1 MNALEQKSPAL
12 STSDDGGWYEPVPL
26 PEETVRPPIVVA
38 EILRRD
44 KVPPPQT
51 LLQSANHT
59 LGTEPIPAARYYSQ
73 EFFELERQ
81 KLWPKVWQ
89 YACWTHDIPDPG
101 DIHVYRILDR
111 SVLIV
116 RQPDGSLKA
125 FINACLHR
133 GRELCERSG
142 QQRELKCPYHYF
154 TWGLDGGLKWV
165 PSKWDFPQLRPEE
178 FRLPEVRVAQ
188 WNGFIFINF
197 DPHAPALEA
206 YLGRHFLEQ
215 WSNWDYTNRY
225 KALHVRKLIQ
235 CNWKTGQ
242 DAFIEGFHAFASH
255 SQGAA
260 VVPDDCSQQDIYPD
274 DPHVSR
280 FIIPV
285 GYPSPRLNPPPAP
298 QETFEM
304 LCAGY
309 LPEALGTEEGRIQEG
324 EDSRDAAA
332 RIARKSYEKM
342 LGIDAS
348 KLSAAEALDAISY
361 FVFPNFMPWPT
372 LAFPL
377 VYRFRPAHSPDWC
390 IWETMFFLPFEGK
403 RPASAPVIE
412 LGADDPM
419 ENVAALG
426 GLALVLHQDAVQL
439 PAVQRGMK
447 NLASGWLTLTRYQEL
462 RIRHYHRTLEQYLGL

>member
-1 MNALEQKSPAL
+1 MSTPELESEHAPHRLADLYDPPAL
-12 STSDDGGWYEPVPL
+12 PAEDI
-26 PEETVRPPIVVA
+26 RPSIFVNDV
-38 EILRRD
+38 LRRD
-44 KVPPPQT
+44 KVKPPQT
-51 LLQSANHT
+51 LLESANYT
-59 LGTEPIPAARYYSQ
+59 LGTAPIPAARYFSQ

-89 YACWTHDIPDPG
+89 YACWTHDIPNPG

-116 RQPDGSLKA
+116 RQRDGFLKA
-125 FINACLHR
+125 FLNACLHR
-133 GRELCERSG
+133 GRELCEEHTHRN
-142 QQRELKCPYHYF
+142 ELKCPYHFF
-154 TWGLDGGLKWV
+154 TWNLEGKLKWV
-165 PSKWDFPQLRPEE
+165 PSQWDFPQIERDN
-178 FRLPEVRVAQ
+178 FRLPEVRVEE
-188 WNGFIFINF
+188 WNGFVFINF
-197 DPHAPALEA
+197 DKQAPSLKQ
-206 YLGRHFLEQ
+206 HFGPRMIEQ
-215 WSNWDYTNRY
+215 WKSWNYQNRY
-225 KALHVRKLIQ
+225 KSLHVQKRIQ

-260 VVPDDCSQQDIYPD
+260 IAPDDCSQQDIYPD
-274 DPHVSR
+274 DPHISR
-280 FIIPV
+280 FHICI

-298 QETFEM
+298 QEVFEM
-304 LCAGY
+304 LCAGF
-309 LPEALGTEEGRIQEG
+309 LPEALGTADGRMQEG

-372 LAFPL
+372 LAYPL
-377 VYRFRPAHSPDWC
+377 VYRFRPAESPDWC
-390 IWETMFFLPFEGK
+390 IWDTMLFLPFEGE
-403 RPASAPVIE
+403 RPPSAEIIK
-412 LGADDPM
+412 LGPEDPL
-419 ENVAALG
+419 ENVAGLG

-447 NLASGWLTLTRYQEL
+447 NLASGQLTLTEYQEV
-462 RIRHYHRTLEQYLGL
+462 RIRHYHRTLEQYLCL